1 VAPLPP
7 AGKRFCVEFWGLC
20 REKLIPL
27 SVRAFG
33 MNRLLNAPLAESK
46 LEPAWVSNKNPNV

>member
-1 VAPLPP
+1 MAPLPP
-7 AGKRFCVEFWGLC
+7 AGKRFCVEFWELR

-27 SVRAFG
+27 SVRALG

-46 LEPAWVSNKNPNV
+46 FEPAWVSNKNPSV